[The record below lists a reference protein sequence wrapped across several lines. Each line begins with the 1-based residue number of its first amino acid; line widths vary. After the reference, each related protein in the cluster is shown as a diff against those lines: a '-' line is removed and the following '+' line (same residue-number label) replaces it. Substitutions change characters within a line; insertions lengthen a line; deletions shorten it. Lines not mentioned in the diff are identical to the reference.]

1 MKHWLLWLPVLLLAS
16 AGQACAQLPALKTY
30 RDPAHGVRF
39 TYPAMWEL
47 SDGMSFYL
55 GTAILTTANGPVK
68 AIAAVGFYGGSGEG
82 YRPCPNTNLSGIQF
96 AYTVRS
102 TADQASCEQI
112 AKDNTEEAAGKSP
125 ERYEVIHGV
134 RYLHVAGGDG
144 GLGHGVD
151 SDIYATYRT
160 NQCFLFEGDIHTIAP
175 GIQDGEKLLPK
186 RTEQKLRA
194 QLQSVMQ
201 SVRITSK

>member
-1 MKHWLLWLPVLLLAS
+1 MKHCPLCLLVLFVVLVA
-16 AGQACAQLPALKTY
+16 QACAESPRALKTY

-68 AIAAVGFYGGSGEG
+68 AIAAVGFCGGSGEG
-82 YRPCPNTNLSGIQF
+82 YQPYPNTNLSGIQF

-175 GIQDGEKLLPK
+175 GIKTAK
-186 RTEQKLRA
+186 NCC
-194 QLQSVMQ
+194 QSAPNRNFAH
-201 SVRITSK
+201 SFSPSCNPCA